1 MSRPAPQMAA
11 PPMPPMPPSMMMDPS
26 YAQHPAYAYAMPPY
40 MQAAAGYGPMP
51 PSGLTN
57 LDVMNAAHAAMMPP
71 PAVPV
76 RGHP

>member
-1 MSRPAPQMAA
+1 
-11 PPMPPMPPSMMMDPS
+11 MMMDPS

-40 MQAAAGYGPMP
+40 MQPSAGYAPMP
-51 PSGLTN
+51 PGLTN
-57 LDVMNAAHAAMMPP
+57 LDVINAAHAAMMPP